1 MSNKANILIVDHDE
15 IVLIGLE
22 HILEGAGHSTAT
34 AWSAKEALRL
44 LDQAM
49 FDLLL
54 ISEHLDDVDSAT
66 LLTKV
71 KHLRPGVPVLVM
83 HTQKTPSQDAC
94 NANCSGAVCK
104 WEHDEVITRVRSC
117 LAA

>member
-1 MSNKANILIVDHDE
+1 MSKANILIVDHDE

-54 ISEHLDDVDSAT
+54 ISEKLDGRDSAT
-66 LLTKV
+66 LLTRLKR
-71 KHLRPGVPVLVM
+71 LRPGVPVLVM
-83 HTQKTPSQDAC
+83 HAQRNPSKDSLRAS
-94 NANCSGAVCK
+94 CSGAVCK